1 MTIHFWC
8 YKRLKLFLAKGY
20 KVLSLQLQVLWI
32 PVKTT
37 GFPCKSLDL
46 FFENLQCIR
55 YQMPEWL
62 THLASSIVMNTI
74 TIIIMLILVL
84 SLLYYHQLMYA
95 LLYAFLAVMAR
106 LFIPRAIRIPLPF
119 GGQGQGTFH
128 KFLW

>member
-1 MTIHFWC
+1 
-8 YKRLKLFLAKGY
+8 
-20 KVLSLQLQVLWI
+20 
-32 PVKTT
+32 
-37 GFPCKSLDL
+37 
-46 FFENLQCIR
+46 
-55 YQMPEWL
+55 MPERL

-128 KFLW
+128 KFL